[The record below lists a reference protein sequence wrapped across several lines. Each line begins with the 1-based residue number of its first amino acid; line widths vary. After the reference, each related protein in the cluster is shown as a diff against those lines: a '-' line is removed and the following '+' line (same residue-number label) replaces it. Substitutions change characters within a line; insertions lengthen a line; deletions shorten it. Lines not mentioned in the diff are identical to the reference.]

1 MESRWAQLGFIGS
14 ILLTLYALTYLTV
27 YSLPETF
34 FGAQIASSLAL
45 FLGCLGGVGGVLTAL
60 GFIAYYSELRNR
72 YAVLAALLGVV
83 AWDQQFVAHLSLAA
97 GFFDLGAAQYSAAT
111 LWLMVTYV
119 LWGVTLFT
127 ARKKLSSMRRCA
139 SFAMLLFLINGLAW
153 IGYLGIPVLAVASL
167 LHAFVL
173 APSKELFGFRSP
185 IHFFTPERQ
194 YQIGQLGLALLTLY
208 CVLAVRWL
216 VNGVLP
222 LPLAV
227 ATPFNLAALVSV
239 WLAVLGVGIAFS
251 RFETHYGN
259 PMFGYASAIGI
270 GGLLLLSLADFTW
283 LMSNISVLSDP
294 LWGLLQY
301 WAAPYFW
308 LWSDLPLCFSSLLG
322 GAAFLQ
328 EFRRAKGK
336 GAVEVPILAI
346 TFFAS
351 ALAWLYGLG
360 YLPLIIAGPLV
371 LRLFMRHERSSRQ
384 TKGSNQREMQRQEV
398 LHVD

>member
-1 MESRWAQLGFIGS
+1 MESRWAQLGFIGF
-14 ILLTLYALTYLTV
+14 ILLAVYGLVYLAV

-34 FGAQIASSLAL
+34 FGGQVASSLAF
-45 FLGCLGGVGGVLTAL
+45 FLGCLGGVGGILSAL
-60 GFIAYYSELRNR
+60 GFVAYFSELRNW
-72 YAVLAALLGVV
+72 YALLAAVIGVLAWG
-83 AWDQQFVAHLSLAA
+83 QQFEAHLFLAA
-97 GFFDLGAAQYSAAT
+97 GFFDLGAAQYSTAT
-111 LWLMVTYV
+111 LWLMVTFV
-119 LWGVTLFT
+119 VWGVTLFT
-127 ARKKLSSMRRCA
+127 ARKKLSGMRRCA
-139 SFAMLLFLINGLAW
+139 SFAMLLFLIDGLAW

-167 LHAFVL
+167 LHALVL
-173 APSKELFGFRSP
+173 APPVEFFGLPSP
-185 IHFFTPERQ
+185 VHFFTPKRQ

-208 CVLAVRWL
+208 CVLAIRWL

-227 ATPFNLAALVSV
+227 ATPLNLAALVSI

-259 PMFGYASAIGI
+259 PTFGYASAIGI

-283 LMSNISVLSDP
+283 LMSNISVFADP

-328 EFRRAKGK
+328 EFRRAKRK

-351 ALAWLYGLG
+351 AFVWLYGLG
-360 YLPLIIAGPLV
+360 YLCLIIAGPLV
-371 LRLFMRHERSSRQ
+371 LRLFMRHERNSWQ
-384 TKGSNQREMQRQEV
+384 TKRSK
-398 LHVD
+398 